1 LLEHLTKSNPTSI
14 TTPASCKTMLRITPN
29 VRRRPAKRREVPRR
43 FPAPLFIG
51 LARACGT

>member
-1 LLEHLTKSNPTSI
+1 
-14 TTPASCKTMLRITPN
+14 MLRITPN

-43 FPAPLFIG
+43 FPALLFIG